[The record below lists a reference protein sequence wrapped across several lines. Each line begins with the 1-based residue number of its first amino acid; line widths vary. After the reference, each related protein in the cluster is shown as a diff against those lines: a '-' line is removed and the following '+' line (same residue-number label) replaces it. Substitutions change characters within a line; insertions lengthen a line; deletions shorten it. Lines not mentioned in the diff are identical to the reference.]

1 MASFDLITPIHQSAF
16 FYCEVKL
23 TVKVITVYPDL
34 RSCKYKVNLL
44 LSIRLWSHL
53 HKSTSMS
60 ST

>member
-44 LSIRLWSHL
+44 LSIRL
-53 HKSTSMS
+53 
-60 ST
+60 